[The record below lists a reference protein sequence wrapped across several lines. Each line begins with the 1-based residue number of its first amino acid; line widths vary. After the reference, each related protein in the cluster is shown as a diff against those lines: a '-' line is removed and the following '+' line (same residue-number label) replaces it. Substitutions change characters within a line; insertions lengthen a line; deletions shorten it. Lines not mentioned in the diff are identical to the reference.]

1 MNAEIARLIGGGLL
15 ALISCYIG
23 LLIKRRYKARERFY
37 KSAIDFC
44 LTLDEELSMRKTPIP
59 EICKRFLDGRNGAF
73 EDMVK
78 EWQSAI
84 VKEGVVKEKLLKSE
98 EIKEMQAFFGTLG
111 KTDLKEQIEHVEYN
125 QKAFERKRAECEEQS
140 KKLGNMYF
148 KLFALLGIAIILIVA

>member
-1 MNAEIARLIGGGLL
+1 MSAEIARLIGGGLL

-59 EICKRFLDGRNGAF
+59 EICKRFIDGRNGVF
-73 EDMVK
+73 EDIVK
-78 EWQSAI
+78 EWQS
-84 VKEGVVKEKLLKSE
+84 VGVDGGELKEKLLKSDE
-98 EIKEMQAFFGTLG
+98 VNEMQAFFNTLG
-111 KTDLKEQIEHVEYN
+111 KTDLREQIEHVDYY
-125 QKAFERKRAECEEQS
+125 QKAFERRRVECEEQS

-148 KLFALLGIAIILIVA
+148 KLFALLGIAIILIVV